1 MPNKKLYLP
10 YDTVHNQVGQMRKQK
25 RITMFVSNRKSMIQ
39 KYFVISSKI
48 IKINVKNSCLIFF
61 KD

>member
-25 RITMFVSNRKSMIQ
+25 RITMFVSNGKSMIQ
-39 KYFVISSKI
+39 KYFVILTKMVKI
-48 IKINVKNSCLIFF
+48 SVMIHV
-61 KD
+61 